1 MRQPISM
8 SHVGVVWQA
17 SRADRSGSSA
27 VSSWHHRV
35 APLNCLSKQRWGRL
49 ERAMRAAQKISF
61 GGGPP
66 LRAYRC
72 PMCSGWHLTQSGVLN
87 DFDIEFENYTGDRED
102 E

>member
-1 MRQPISM
+1 
-8 SHVGVVWQA
+8 
-17 SRADRSGSSA
+17 
-27 VSSWHHRV
+27 
-35 APLNCLSKQRWGRL
+35 
-49 ERAMRAAQKISF
+49 MRAAQKISF
-61 GGGPP
+61 GGGPA